1 MSFIWPSMLVFVA
14 VVPLAVVAYGRAV
27 RRRTARSDALAA
39 QGFAPTSAA
48 RRVSRLRHVPAAL
61 FVVALLAM
69 AVALARPQLR
79 VGLPHREGVVI
90 LAFDVSNSMLATD
103 LQPTR
108 IEAAK
113 TAAKEFIAKQPS
125 EIKIGV
131 VAFNNGA
138 LITQQPTSDRSS
150 ASAAVDR
157 LQPTGSTSL
166 GQGIFASLSAIAGKP
181 LSLPPNAT
189 ADDVANINIGYY
201 GSAAIVLLSDGE
213 NTSGPDPDAV
223 AQLASTAGVHI
234 YPIGIGSAQG
244 TVLSIGG
251 FSVATAL
258 DEPALQQIAKV
269 TNGAYFNAK
278 DAATLSQIYRS
289 IDLRSVTDPKETEVT
304 ALFAAIGTLLLV
316 VGGVMSTIWFG
327 RLV

>member
-138 LITQQPTSDRSS
+138 LITQQPTSDRSA

-269 TNGAYFNAK
+269 TNGAYFNAT
-278 DAATLSQIYRS
+278 DSATLSQIYRS

>member
-234 YPIGIGSAQG
+234 YPIGIGSPQG
-244 TVLSIGG
+244 TVLQIDG

-258 DEPALQQIAKV
+258 DEQVLTQIASV
-269 TNGAYFNAK
+269 TNGTYYNAQ
-278 DAATLSQIYRS
+278 DTATLAQIYKH
-289 IDLRSVTDPKETEVT
+289 IDLRTVTDPKKTEVT
-304 ALFAAIGTLLLV
+304 ALFAGISTLLLL
-316 VGGVMSTIWFG
+316 VGGAMSMVWSG